1 MWVLLVFNSLYFLN
15 IIKLNYFQ
23 YIFLFAVLLD
33 IKQQYD
39 KLFQSKQSDWKG
51 IKKKYDKLFQSK
63 SKSEWARY

>member
-39 KLFQSKQSDWKG
+39 KLFQSKQ
-51 IKKKYDKLFQSK
+51 IRL
-63 SKSEWARY
+63 ERY